1 MADILARNPKLDD
14 VIRRAA
20 NRLGENHGLTR
31 DTHGMMI
38 DNDGNSVKYVG
49 SNGQHPSR
57 LGQPKPNNIDGW
69 HRTLSEE
76 LDAVGKEDDDIN
88 NDGKVDKSDSYLKNR
103 RKTISKALKKEI
115 DEQCGELGEQCG
127 GMNSSNVFEYMEMD
141 EIMGTFGET
150 GEMEMEEVTGASS
163 SGSFEGP
170 LFGPMTESEKILKSV
185 IRKEISKKISKTQ
198 LKESLKNR
206 ITKNILNEKA
216 FYNTGNFKYEK
227 PTKLPGEIKN
237 IPGMKQTDASL
248 KVSKSENDNYL
259 KHFDKKIKD
268 YLDFE
273 NNSHPDFPH
282 QNNSKTDYKSPMY
295 RNTAEDE
302 EFIDD
307 FRGMGL
313 EDANGA
319 DLLDRMDDYLSGSQ
333 ETGNAQ
339 TGKDGEALG
348 NVVPNKVGER
358 IAKKVK
364 RKKEKIAQQKSKMTN
379 LRGMTPDVQTTKS
392 LKESNIVNEQNS
404 QMLALFQASAG
415 GDAGAQC
422 QLCKMVYAFSST
434 KRQQNCMCSSNC
446 PCSTNT
452 WSAALQCKLC
462 KMVYAFSSTKRQQN
476 CMCSSCPCTQ
486 EHLSPKN
493 PLGVDNTFKGPKE
506 DMPSYADDKMMT
518 PDVQTTK
525 SLKES
530 KVSKDINKIKHLF
543 NYTDKTQ

>member
-1 MADILARNPKLDD
+1 MKDILSRTPQLEDI
-14 VIRRAA
+14 IRKAA

-31 DTHGMMI
+31 DNHGATI
-38 DNDGNSVKYVG
+38 DNQGNSSKYVG
-49 SNGQHPSR
+49 SGGRHPYR
-57 LGQPKPNNIDGW
+57 YNQPKTTTTDTAQGW
-69 HRTLSEE
+69 YKTLSENVGNVDD
-76 LDAVGKEDDDIN
+76 LTDAIE
-88 NDGKVDKSDSYLKNR
+88 
-103 RKTISKALKKEI
+103 KEI
-115 DEQCGELGEQCG
+115 DEQCGELGEGCG
-127 GMNSSNVFEYMEMD
+127 ED
-141 EIMGTFGET
+141 ELSEIRNKVWDKIKNFNEDEEGYE
-150 GEMEMEEVTGASS
+150 EEMEEATGASS
-163 SGSFEGP
+163 AGGYVGP
-170 LFGPMTESEKILKSV
+170 LFAGPMTESEKILKSV
-185 IRKEISKKISKTQ
+185 IREEIFKKVSKTQ

-206 ITKNILNEKA
+206 MTKNILNEKA
-216 FYNTGNFKYEK
+216 FYNDGKFSYEK
-227 PTKLPGEIKN
+227 PTKLPGEIKS
-237 IPGMKQTDASL
+237 IPGMKQTDTTL
-248 KVSKSENDNYL
+248 KSSKSENDSYL
-259 KHFDKKIKD
+259 KQFDKKIKD
-268 YLDFE
+268 YL
-273 NNSHPDFPH
+273 NIKNSSHPEFPH

-295 RNTAEDE
+295 RNTEKDVD
-302 EFIDD
+302 FIDD

-313 EDANGA
+313 EDANGVE
-319 DLLDRMDDYLSGSQ
+319 LLDRMDDYLSGSQ

-339 TGKDGEALG
+339 TGKDGKALG
-348 NVVPNKVGER
+348 NVVPSKTGDR
-358 IAKKVK
+358 IKKKVK

-422 QLCKMVYAFSST
+422 QLCNMVYAFSST

-476 CMCSSCPCTQ
+476 CMCSSCSCTQ
-486 EHLSPKN
+486 EHKQPKN

-525 SLKES
+525 SLKEGVGGEIV
-530 KVSKDINKIKHLF
+530 KMKHLF
-543 NYTDKTQ
+543 NYKDTTQ

>member
-1 MADILARNPKLDD
+1 
-14 VIRRAA
+14 
-20 NRLGENHGLTR
+20 
-31 DTHGMMI
+31 
-38 DNDGNSVKYVG
+38 
-49 SNGQHPSR
+49 
-57 LGQPKPNNIDGW
+57 
-69 HRTLSEE
+69 
-76 LDAVGKEDDDIN
+76 
-88 NDGKVDKSDSYLKNR
+88 
-103 RKTISKALKKEI
+103 
-115 DEQCGELGEQCG
+115 
-127 GMNSSNVFEYMEMD
+127 
-141 EIMGTFGET
+141 
-150 GEMEMEEVTGASS
+150 
-163 SGSFEGP
+163 
-170 LFGPMTESEKILKSV
+170 
-185 IRKEISKKISKTQ
+185 
-198 LKESLKNR
+198 
-206 ITKNILNEKA
+206 
-216 FYNTGNFKYEK
+216 
-227 PTKLPGEIKN
+227 
-237 IPGMKQTDASL
+237 MKQTDASL

-446 PCSTNT
+446 PCHTNT
-452 WSAALQCKLC
+452 WSASLQCKLC

-476 CMCSSCPCTQ
+476 CMCSSCSCTE
-486 EHLSPKN
+486 EHLSPTN
-493 PLGVDNTFKGPKE
+493 PLGVDNTFKGPKGPKE